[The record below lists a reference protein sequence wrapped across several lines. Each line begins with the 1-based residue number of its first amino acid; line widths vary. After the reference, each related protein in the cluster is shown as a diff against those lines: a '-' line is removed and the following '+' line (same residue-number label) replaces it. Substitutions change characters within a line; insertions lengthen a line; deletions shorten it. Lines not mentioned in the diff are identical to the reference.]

1 MASERPEGKAI
12 AAFSSNLKVS
22 FIFMPGN
29 FGVPTLPSVPKNT
42 VFFNFRP
49 IVEAHCSIPKL
60 FNAIKRLKETW
71 IIINEGPGG
80 STSGTFD
87 EEMRA
92 VLYCW
97 TQRALQQR
105 THITVVESGIC
116 VFNLFDVLAKWKIYI
131 LGGAWFFQDR
141 RSKDIIFV
149 SVEGKQVVNPKIMLV
164 VHHCSYNTGQPW

>member
-1 MASERPEGKAI
+1 LEFLHFQVFQRI
-12 AAFSSNLKVS
+12 Q
-22 FIFMPGN
+22 I
-29 FGVPTLPSVPKNT
+29 NT

-116 VFNLFDVLAKWKIYI
+116 VFNLFDVLAK
-131 LGGAWFFQDR
+131 
-141 RSKDIIFV
+141 
-149 SVEGKQVVNPKIMLV
+149 
-164 VHHCSYNTGQPW
+164 